1 MFFFQKEKKKKKY
14 TALKVVAIIVGIL
27 ALIAGGYVLYTK
39 VIKPKLDA
47 KKAAAAIDEE
57 PECSSSARRPQSRLS
72 DPTHKKMPLSAAF
85 FYCSFPSLRACFPLL
100 MFDHMM
106 MMA

>member
-1 MFFFQKEKKKKKY
+1 MEY
-14 TALKVVAIIVGIL
+14 VIAIIVGIL

-57 PECSSSARRPQSRLS
+57 PECEFIECEETAVE
-72 DPTHKKMPLSAAF
+72 AE
-85 FYCSFPSLRACFPLL
+85 
-100 MFDHMM
+100 
-106 MMA
+106 

>member
-14 TALKVVAIIVGIL
+14 TALKIAAIIVGIL

-47 KKAAAAIDEE
+47 KKAAAALEEE
-57 PECSSSARRPQSRLS
+57 PECDFIECDEELAVE
-72 DPTHKKMPLSAAF
+72 AE
-85 FYCSFPSLRACFPLL
+85 
-100 MFDHMM
+100 
-106 MMA
+106 